1 MGASSALHNY
11 GFPSWLWHETIEPVM
26 ANRGRIALGA
36 LAASAML
43 SVVAPLRAAGAP
55 HVVSGSVP
63 DAVCSQLIY
72 SGTAAKAVVQTPHD
86 VVVGPVRFGD
96 LDPRA
101 VLKIAGSPLLGI
113 KSPMTVGPT
122 PFKALLV
129 SAEGARSPVGVAYGQ
144 VPSTTTT
151 SIDLRTVADRVLV
164 QAPVSCG
171 LPASGFAQYG
181 GGLSLAHKECVTLT
195 VSLPGGRVIA
205 RKTVPLGTSVSCGN
219 SKA

>member
-1 MGASSALHNY
+1 MKPLN
-11 GFPSWLWHETIEPVM
+11 PVM
-26 ANRGRIALGA
+26 ANRGRIAIGA
-36 LAASAML
+36 LAAIGIL
-43 SVVAPLRAAGAP
+43 SVVTPLPAAGAP
-55 HVVSGSVP
+55 HVGSGSVP

-72 SGTAAKAVVQTPHD
+72 SGAAAKAVVRTPHD

-122 PFKALLV
+122 SFKALLV
-129 SAEGARSPVGVAYGQ
+129 TVKGAKSPVSLAYGQ

-151 SIDLRTVADRVLV
+151 SVDLRTVADRVLV

-205 RKTVPLGTSVSCGN
+205 RKTVPLGSSVSCGD

>member
-1 MGASSALHNY
+1 MKPLN
-11 GFPSWLWHETIEPVM
+11 PVM
-26 ANRGRIALGA
+26 ANRGRIAIGA
-36 LAASAML
+36 LAAIGIL
-43 SVVAPLRAAGAP
+43 SVVTPLPVAGAP
-55 HVVSGSVP
+55 HVGSGSVP

-72 SGTAAKAVVQTPHD
+72 SGAAAKAVVRTPHD

-101 VLKIAGSPLLGI
+101 LLKIAGSPLLGI

-122 PFKALLV
+122 SFKALLV
-129 SAEGARSPVGVAYGQ
+129 TVKGAKSPVSLAYGQ

-151 SIDLRTVADRVLV
+151 SVDLRTVADRVLV

-205 RKTVPLGTSVSCGN
+205 RKTVPLGSSVSCGD